1 MADLELTDSL
11 VSKTR
16 GDANLRMSLGLAN
29 SSQTALDFSASP
41 GLIGQFFTGS
51 WRATISTGNIGT
63 LPLSAPTTYSSIS
76 YSSIGDNYG
85 FIAIGYFKPPTTGT
99 YTFFTSSDDYSGV
112 WVGNRAATIG
122 GRTAANATVNN
133 GMDLGS
139 GGQSDTKRSGSVAL
153 TAGVWYAIRI
163 VHEEGG
169 GGDNLTFSWSGPGI
183 AETTNLSQYFR
194 IPVTFS
200 GQTISNYSSEADN
213 PVYPQKASS
222 LSVALETISF
232 TSGLR
237 ERLSAKSSGVFNATD
252 ISSDGQLAVSNTLV
266 AESTG
271 SISLSVE
278 ATVTSLVATA
288 TSDLRERL
296 RFGRL
301 LERLNASSL
310 ATETLNFTTRLR
322 EIVSAESSGIFNGP
336 DISSEGQLVVSNT
349 LVARSGGSASVSV
362 EATILQLEATAK
374 THLRERISFGR
385 IFEVLNATSSATE
398 LLNFST
404 RIRER
409 LNAISSGQINA
420 VDVSSDG
427 QLAISNTLVAKSGG
441 NASVSVEAVV
451 LQLEAIASPNLRER
465 LNFSSLLFEVAQGVV
480 STREALNFTARLR
493 ERLNALS
500 TADLIGFARDSLL
513 TEVVVARSSGSAT
526 LSPIIDIAGVE
537 LRLIASSSG
546 RERINWAQ
554 SISEAKDTI
563 TAQAVSYAQDS
574 LRAIYRERLR
584 ADVSSSGTI
593 ALEATSRALRLT
605 LNAESDAVETL
616 DFTRNIENT
625 LTARVNAI
633 ARLRFSTD
641 AEVFVVNARTSGR
654 IATRSTGR
662 ITSERAYAISDGGAS
677 ILVEANLDVFIGW
690 GIPI

>member
-1 MADLELTDSL
+1 MAELAITDTV
-11 VSKTR
+11 VSVSR
-16 GDANLRMSLGLAN
+16 GDANLRVSLGLTN
-29 SSQTALDFSASP
+29 PNQVPLDFSGAP
-41 GLIGQFFTGS
+41 GLIGQFFAGS
-51 WRATISTGNIGT
+51 WRATIATGNIGT

-76 YSSIGDNYG
+76 YSSLGDNYG

-112 WVGNRAATIG
+112 WVGALASATS

-133 GMDLGS
+133 GMDLGT
-139 GGQSDTKRSGSVAL
+139 GGQSNTKRSGTISL
-153 TAGVWYAIRI
+153 TAGVWYPIRI

-183 AETTNLSQYFR
+183 AETTDLSQYFR
-194 IPVTFS
+194 APVNFS
-200 GQTISNYSSEADN
+200 GQAVFNYSIEGTIPAF
-213 PVYPQKASS
+213 PQKANASS
-222 LSVALETISF
+222 LATETISF
-232 TSGLR
+232 TTRIR
-237 ERLSAKSSGVFNATD
+237 ERLSAESGGTFNSLD
-252 ISSDGQLAVSNTLV
+252 ISSDGQLAIFNTLV
-266 AESTG
+266 AKSRADSSFRVLSSIESLT
-271 SISLSVE
+271 
-278 ATVTSLVATA
+278 ATA
-288 TSDLRERL
+288 TSNLRERIS
-296 RFGRL
+296 FGRL
-301 LERLNASSL
+301 SERLNAFSL
-310 ATETLNFTTRLR
+310 AVEALNFTTRLR
-322 EIVSAESSGIFNGP
+322 EPISAKSSGIFSGP

-349 LVARSGGSASVSV
+349 LVARSGGSAFVSV

-404 RIRER
+404 RLRER

-427 QLAISNTLVAKSGG
+427 QIAISNTLVARSGG
-441 NASVSVEAVV
+441 SAFVSVEAVV
-451 LQLEAIASPNLRER
+451 LQLEAVASPNLRER
-465 LNFSSLLFEVAQGVV
+465 LNFSSRPSDVAQGVV
-480 STREALNFTARLR
+480 STKEALNFTARLR

-513 TEVVVARSSGSAT
+513 TEVVVARSSGSVT

-574 LRAIYRERLR
+574 LRAVYRERLR

-605 LNAESDAVETL
+605 LNAESDAVEIL
-616 DFTRNIENT
+616 DFARNIENT
-625 LTARVNAI
+625 LTARVNAV

-662 ITSERAYAISDGGAS
+662 ITSERAYAISDGSAS
-677 ILVEANLDVFIGW
+677 ILVEADLDVFIGW